1 MAEKV
6 KLASIGLGWWGS
18 QLANA
23 IHETGEAEVAA
34 CYSRREDGRAAF
46 AEKHGCRAAG
56 SIDEILG
63 DPNIGGVVI
72 ATSHESHREV
82 VEQAAAAGKAI
93 FVEKPLTTT
102 VEDARACVEAAAS
115 AGVPLQVGHQRR
127 RTAANRRI
135 KAMIDAGELGDIQTL
150 QANQSIPNGFTM
162 PDEAW
167 RLSTSQSPLGS
178 MTSLGIHKIDSMAY
192 HAGPIRSVF
201 CFTRPGRIR
210 VIDEATVLALEFE
223 SGAVGTLITSFFTAV
238 ISELAVFGTERT
250 AFNIADGARAFV
262 QKRGE
267 ATREELDLDPVD
279 PVVDQMAEFARVV
292 RGEASPETDGMVGLE
307 VVAVLNAALESSA
320 TRRAVD
326 IKEHR

>member
-1 MAEKV
+1 VAEKV

-18 QLANA
+18 QLADA
-23 IHETGEAEVAA
+23 ISETGNAEVTA
-34 CYSRREDGRAAF
+34 CYSRREEGRAAF
-46 AEKHGCRAAG
+46 AEEHGCRAFG
-56 SIDEILG
+56 SLEELLG
-63 DPNIGGVVI
+63 DPDIEGVVI

-82 VEQAAAAGKAI
+82 VEQAASAGKAI

-102 VEDARACVEAAAS
+102 AEDARACVEAAAS

-135 KAMIDAGELGDIQTL
+135 RSMVDAGELGDIQTL
-150 QANQSIPNGFTM
+150 EANQSIPNGFTM

-167 RLSTSQSPLGS
+167 RLNTGQSPLGS

-223 SGAVGTLITSFFTAV
+223 SGAVGTLITSFFTPV
-238 ISELAVFGTERT
+238 VSELTVFGTERT
-250 AFNIADGARAFV
+250 AFNMADGKRLLV
-262 QKRGE
+262 QNRGE
-267 ATREELDLDPVD
+267 GNREEVDLEPVD

-292 RGEASPETDGMVGLE
+292 RGQGVPETDGMVGLE
-307 VVAVLNAALESSA
+307 VVAVLNAAVESSE
-320 TRRAVD
+320 TRKAVD
-326 IKEHR
+326 IEEYR